1 MPLGVVPR
9 EARENRSERT
19 RCHAGEIPR
28 AQMEVAKVCD
38 KRLSENNLSPRF
50 DATRSR
56 SPWC

>member
-19 RCHAGEIPR
+19 RCDAGELPR